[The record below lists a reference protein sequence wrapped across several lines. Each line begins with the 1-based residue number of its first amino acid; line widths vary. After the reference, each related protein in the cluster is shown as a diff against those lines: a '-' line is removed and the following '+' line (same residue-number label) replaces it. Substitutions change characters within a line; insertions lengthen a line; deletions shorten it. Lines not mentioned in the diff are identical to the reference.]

1 MFENLQEKLQRAF
14 KTLRG
19 QATLT
24 EENIDEALREIRLA
38 LLEADVNFKV
48 VKQLIDQIRVKAVGQ
63 DVLTALSP
71 GEQVIKIVRDELVEI
86 LGRDTAR
93 MKFASQPPTVILM
106 AGLQGSGKTTTSG
119 KLANWL
125 KNGGH
130 RPLLV
135 SVDVYRPAAREQLKV
150 VAQAVKANIYEGEVG
165 EATPGPRDPRAK
177 EARREAINTGSDV
190 LIVDTAGRLHID
202 DQLMDEM
209 QLLKRL
215 LNPQEILFVADAMT
229 GQDAVNSADEF
240 HKKLSLT
247 GVVLTKM
254 DGDARGGAALSIRQ
268 VTGQPIKFIG
278 VGEKYDALEPFH
290 PDRIVSRILG
300 MGDILSLIE
309 RAESQIDK
317 KKAQEM
323 ATKALTGDGF
333 SLEDFRDQ
341 LRQVKKMGSMKSLL
355 GMLPSIGPFSGLQK
369 AADNVDEGQI
379 NRVEAIINS
388 MTTHERN
395 HHEVI
400 NGSRRKRIARGSGTT
415 VQEVNNLLRQYAQM
429 KKMFKQMGK
438 TVAPR
443 TGLFHQLQGQPAHG
457 VAGIDFHHRLEP
469 AIALGCA
476 IDEGVDANRPDIAGA
491 LQFRFEQRKD
501 VAIEALEA
509 ARNVRRFAEQ
519 RGYVR
524 RYAAAVVGRRP
535 VGPELSLA
543 VIDQA
548 GVAAELQVARPHL
561 QLDGEIQRA
570 LQPGFDDHLSAIL
583 QGTGQPLL
591 LCRQHL

>member
-14 KTLRG
+14 KSLRG
-19 QATLT
+19 QAKLT

-48 VKQLIDQIRVKAVGQ
+48 VKQLIDQIRAKAVGQ
-63 DVLTALSP
+63 EVLTALSP

-86 LGRDTAR
+86 LGKDTAR
-93 MKFASQPPTVILM
+93 MKFASQPPTVVLM

-119 KLANWL
+119 KLAHWF
-125 KNGGH
+125 KQGGH

-135 SVDVYRPAAREQLKV
+135 SVDVYRPAAREQLKI
-150 VAQAVKANIYEGEVG
+150 VAEAVKSNIYEGQVG
-165 EATPGPRDPRAK
+165 EANTATVERLVK
-177 EARREAINTGSDV
+177 EAKREAIVTGSDV

-209 QLLKRL
+209 QSLKKL
-215 LNPQEILFVADAMT
+215 LNPSEILFVADAMT

-247 GVVLTKM
+247 GIVLTKM

-317 KKAQEM
+317 KKAAEM
-323 ATKALTGDGF
+323 ASKALSGDGF

-341 LRQVKKMGSMKSLL
+341 LRQVKKMGSMKSLV

-369 AADNVDEGQI
+369 AADNVDEKQI

-388 MTTHERN
+388 MTSHERV

-400 NGSRRKRIARGSGTT
+400 NGSRRKRIARGSGTS

-438 TVAPR
+438 ASFSR
-443 TGLFHQLQGQPAHG
+443 RL
-457 VAGIDFHHRLEP
+457 AGMKL
-469 AIALGCA
+469 
-476 IDEGVDANRPDIAGA
+476 
-491 LQFRFEQRKD
+491 
-501 VAIEALEA
+501 
-509 ARNVRRFAEQ
+509 
-519 RGYVR
+519 
-524 RYAAAVVGRRP
+524 
-535 VGPELSLA
+535 
-543 VIDQA
+543 
-548 GVAAELQVARPHL
+548 
-561 QLDGEIQRA
+561 
-570 LQPGFDDHLSAIL
+570 PGM
-583 QGTGQPLL
+583 
-591 LCRQHL
+591 

>member
-14 KTLRG
+14 KSLRG
-19 QATLT
+19 QAVLT
-24 EENIDEALREIRLA
+24 EENISEALKQIRLA

-48 VKQLIDQIRVKAVGQ
+48 VKELIDRIQAKAVGQ
-63 DVLTALSP
+63 EVLTALSP
-71 GEQVIKIVRDELVEI
+71 GEQVIKIVRDELVAT
-86 LGRDTAR
+86 LGQDTAKL
-93 MKFASQPPTVILM
+93 KFASQPPTVVLM

-150 VAQAVKANIYEGEVG
+150 VAAAIKANIYEGTVG
-165 EATPGPRDPRAK
+165 EANTATVERLAK
-177 EARREAINTGSDV
+177 EARREAINSGCDV

-202 DQLMDEM
+202 DQLMEEM
-209 QLLKRL
+209 QSLKRL
-215 LNPQEILFVADAMT
+215 LNPQEILFVADSMT

-240 HKKLSLT
+240 HKKLTLT
-247 GVVLTKM
+247 GVILTKM

-317 KKAQEM
+317 KKASEL
-323 ATKALTGDGF
+323 ATKALSGDGF

-341 LRQVKKMGSMKSLL
+341 LRQVRKMGSIQSLV
-355 GMLPSIGPFSGLQK
+355 GMLPSVGAFSGLQK
-369 AADNVDEGQI
+369 AADSVDEKQI

-388 MTTHERN
+388 MTGHERN

-400 NGSRRKRIARGSGTT
+400 NGSRRKRIARGSGTS

-429 KKMFKQMGK
+429 RKMFKQMGK
-438 TVAPR
+438 PSFAR
-443 TGLFHQLQGQPAHG
+443 RM
-457 VAGIDFHHRLEP
+457 AGMKF
-469 AIALGCA
+469 
-476 IDEGVDANRPDIAGA
+476 
-491 LQFRFEQRKD
+491 
-501 VAIEALEA
+501 
-509 ARNVRRFAEQ
+509 
-519 RGYVR
+519 
-524 RYAAAVVGRRP
+524 
-535 VGPELSLA
+535 
-543 VIDQA
+543 
-548 GVAAELQVARPHL
+548 
-561 QLDGEIQRA
+561 
-570 LQPGFDDHLSAIL
+570 PGM
-583 QGTGQPLL
+583 
-591 LCRQHL
+591 

>member
-19 QATLT
+19 QAVLT
-24 EENIDEALREIRLA
+24 EENIAEALKQIRLA

-48 VKQLIDQIRVKAVGQ
+48 VRDLVDRIQAKAVGQ
-63 DVLTALSP
+63 EVMTALSP
-71 GEQVIKIVRDELVEI
+71 GEQVIKIVRDELVET
-86 LGRDTAR
+86 LGKDTAKL
-93 MKFASQPPTVILM
+93 KFASQPPTVVLM

-150 VAQAVKANIYEGEVG
+150 VAAAIKANLYEGEVG
-165 EATPGPRDPRAK
+165 EANTATVERLAK
-177 EARREAINTGSDV
+177 EARREAINSGCDV

-202 DQLMDEM
+202 EQLMDEM
-209 QLLKRL
+209 QSLKRL
-215 LNPQEILFVADAMT
+215 LNPQEILFVADSMT
-229 GQDAVNSADEF
+229 GQDAVKSADEF

-278 VGEKYDALEPFH
+278 IGEKYDALEPFH

-300 MGDILSLIE
+300 MGDIMSLIE
-309 RAESQIDK
+309 KAESQIDK
-317 KKAQEM
+317 KKAQEL

-341 LRQVKKMGSMKSLL
+341 LRQVRKMGSLQSII
-355 GMLPSIGPFSGLQK
+355 GMLPSIGPFSGMQK
-369 AADNVDEGQI
+369 AADKVDEKQI

-388 MTTHERN
+388 MTAHERD
-395 HHEVI
+395 HHEII
-400 NGSRRKRIARGSGTT
+400 NGSRRKRIARGSGTS

-438 TVAPR
+438 ASFAR
-443 TGLFHQLQGQPAHG
+443 RL
-457 VAGIDFHHRLEP
+457 AGMKL
-469 AIALGCA
+469 
-476 IDEGVDANRPDIAGA
+476 
-491 LQFRFEQRKD
+491 
-501 VAIEALEA
+501 
-509 ARNVRRFAEQ
+509 
-519 RGYVR
+519 
-524 RYAAAVVGRRP
+524 
-535 VGPELSLA
+535 
-543 VIDQA
+543 
-548 GVAAELQVARPHL
+548 
-561 QLDGEIQRA
+561 
-570 LQPGFDDHLSAIL
+570 PGM
-583 QGTGQPLL
+583 
-591 LCRQHL
+591 

>member
-14 KTLRG
+14 KSLRG
-19 QATLT
+19 QARLN
-24 EENIDEALREIRLA
+24 EENISEALREIRLA

-48 VKQLIDQIRVKAVGQ
+48 VKELIDRIQAKAVGQ
-63 DVLTALSP
+63 EVLTALSP
-71 GEQVIKIVRDELVEI
+71 GEQVIKIVRDELIET
-86 LGRDTAR
+86 LGKDTAR
-93 MKFASQPPTVILM
+93 VKFASQPPTVVLM

-119 KLANWL
+119 KLANWF
-125 KNGGH
+125 KIGGH

-150 VAQAVKANIYEGEVG
+150 VAQAVKAQIYEGEVG
-165 EATPGPRDPRAK
+165 DANTATVERLVK
-177 EARREAINTGSDV
+177 EARREAIVSGCDV

-202 DQLMDEM
+202 DELMNEM
-209 QLLKRL
+209 QSLKKL
-215 LNPQEILFVADAMT
+215 LNPSEILFVADAMT
-229 GQDAVNSADEF
+229 GQDAVRSADEF

-247 GVVLTKM
+247 GVILTKM

-323 ATKALTGDGF
+323 ATNALTGDGF

-341 LRQVKKMGSMKSLL
+341 LRHVKKMGSIKNLI
-355 GMLPSIGPFSGLQK
+355 GMMPSIGPFSGLQK
-369 AADNVDEGQI
+369 AADHVDEKQI

-400 NGSRRKRIARGSGTT
+400 NGSRRKRIARGSGTS

-438 TVAPR
+438 PSFAR
-443 TGLFHQLQGQPAHG
+443 RM
-457 VAGIDFHHRLEP
+457 AGMKL
-469 AIALGCA
+469 
-476 IDEGVDANRPDIAGA
+476 
-491 LQFRFEQRKD
+491 
-501 VAIEALEA
+501 
-509 ARNVRRFAEQ
+509 
-519 RGYVR
+519 
-524 RYAAAVVGRRP
+524 
-535 VGPELSLA
+535 
-543 VIDQA
+543 
-548 GVAAELQVARPHL
+548 
-561 QLDGEIQRA
+561 
-570 LQPGFDDHLSAIL
+570 PGM
-583 QGTGQPLL
+583 
-591 LCRQHL
+591 

>member
-14 KTLRG
+14 KSLRG
-19 QATLT
+19 QARLS
-24 EENIDEALREIRLA
+24 EENIAEALREIRLA

-48 VKQLIDQIRVKAVGQ
+48 VKELIDRIQAKAVGQ
-63 DVLTALSP
+63 EVLTALSP
-71 GEQVIKIVRDELVEI
+71 GEQVIKIVRDELVET
-86 LGRDTAR
+86 LGKDTAR
-93 MKFASQPPTVILM
+93 VKFASQPPTVVLM

-119 KLANWL
+119 KLANWF
-125 KNGGH
+125 KVGGH

-150 VAQAVKANIYEGEVG
+150 VAQAVKAQIYEGEVG
-165 EATPGPRDPRAK
+165 EANTATVERLVK
-177 EARREAINTGSDV
+177 EARREAIVSGCDV

-202 DQLMDEM
+202 DDLMNEM
-209 QLLKRL
+209 QSLKKL
-215 LNPQEILFVADAMT
+215 LNPSEILFVADAMT
-229 GQDAVNSADEF
+229 GQDAVRSADEF

-309 RAESQIDK
+309 RAEQQIDK
-317 KKAQEM
+317 KKAEEM
-323 ATKALTGDGF
+323 ASKALSGDGF

-341 LRQVKKMGSMKSLL
+341 LRQVKKMGSIKNLI
-355 GMLPSIGPFSGLQK
+355 GMMPSIGPFSGLQK
-369 AADNVDEGQI
+369 AADHVDEKQI

-400 NGSRRKRIARGSGTT
+400 NGSRRKRIARGSGTS

-438 TVAPR
+438 PSFAR
-443 TGLFHQLQGQPAHG
+443 RM
-457 VAGIDFHHRLEP
+457 AGMKL
-469 AIALGCA
+469 
-476 IDEGVDANRPDIAGA
+476 
-491 LQFRFEQRKD
+491 
-501 VAIEALEA
+501 
-509 ARNVRRFAEQ
+509 
-519 RGYVR
+519 
-524 RYAAAVVGRRP
+524 
-535 VGPELSLA
+535 
-543 VIDQA
+543 
-548 GVAAELQVARPHL
+548 
-561 QLDGEIQRA
+561 
-570 LQPGFDDHLSAIL
+570 PGM
-583 QGTGQPLL
+583 
-591 LCRQHL
+591 